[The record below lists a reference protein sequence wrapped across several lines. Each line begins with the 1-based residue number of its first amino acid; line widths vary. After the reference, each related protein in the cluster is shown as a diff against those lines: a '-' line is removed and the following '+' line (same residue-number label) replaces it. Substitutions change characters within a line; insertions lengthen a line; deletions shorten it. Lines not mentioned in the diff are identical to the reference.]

1 MLASPV
7 PMHIPDGFL
16 TALVALAFWAATAV
30 VVTYALKRVNAD
42 LGERQVPLMGVL
54 AACIFAGQMLN
65 FNVAAG
71 TSGHLVGAA
80 LATIMLGPWA
90 SILIMTCVIA
100 VQGLIFQDGGLLAM
114 GANIFNMGIVATAVA
129 YAVFRFVMRLAGGR
143 AAGQSV
149 GAFIAAWASIVV
161 TALAVGL
168 QLAISGTSPANLAIP
183 TMASVHMLI
192 GVGEGLITVGALSFL
207 RATRRDLLEQS
218 AAPVKGG
225 RGILAAGL
233 LVALL
238 LAVVSP
244 LASADPDG
252 LEWFAQQQ
260 RFTGLEAKSPIHII
274 PDYKLPGIGNE
285 AAATIVSGI
294 VGAVIVFGVA
304 GVTAYTRRSRKKA
317 PVH

>member
-16 TALVALAFWAATAV
+16 SVLVALFFWAATAIV
-30 VVTYALKRVNAD
+30 VAYALKRVNTD

-129 YAVFRFVMRLAGGR
+129 YATYRLVARLSGGR
-143 AAGQSV
+143 AGGMLAA
-149 GAFIAAWASIVV
+149 AFLSAWASIVV
-161 TALAVGL
+161 TSLAVGL
-168 QLAISGTSPANLAIP
+168 QLALSGTSPANLAIP
-183 TMASVHMLI
+183 AMGGVHLLI
-192 GVGEGLITVGALSFL
+192 GIGEGLITVGAVSFL
-207 RATRRDLLEQS
+207 RATRRDMLEQGT
-218 AAPVKGG
+218 APVRGG
-225 RGILAAGL
+225 RGILVAGL
-233 LVALL
+233 ALAL
-238 LAVVSP
+238 ALAVVSP

-252 LEWFAQQQ
+252 LEWFAEQQH
-260 RFTGLEAKSPIHII
+260 FTNRQVQSPIKLI
-274 PDYKLPGIGNE
+274 PDYRLPGIGSE
-285 AAATIVSGI
+285 AAATIASGV
-294 VGAVIVFGVA
+294 VGMLIVFGAA
-304 GVTAYTRRSRKKA
+304 GATAYIRRNRKNLPA
-317 PVH
+317 H